1 MSLASAVR
9 TAVRPTARC
18 AVGRYSVRLSRPRAA
33 AAPRRASLAL
43 GPRKPASGVTRRASQ
58 DPGASVDVDDV
69 AETSTAARDE
79 DLECVVVGMEAA
91 CVLSEDEGD
100 VDEGA
105 SLSDAPSSANDAWA
119 DDRPSGV
126 LARALGGAALVSPFF
141 LWGTSMVA
149 MKEVL
154 PATSPLFVASV
165 RLVPAGLVLIAW
177 AASQKRPW
185 PKGKDAWLAVSLFAL
200 VDGTAF
206 QGCLSEGLQR
216 TSAGLGSVIID
227 SQPLTVAILASI
239 IYGETLAPAGVAG
252 LGLGVVGLLMLE
264 LPGAAL
270 DAIVAGDFAGAA
282 AVVTSGID
290 NGGGLWD
297 SGEWWMLLAA
307 QSMAVGT
314 VMVRWVCK
322 YVDPVMATGWHM
334 AVGGAPLLAYS
345 LATEPAVY
353 ANLDTL
359 GANEVGGLLYTSLLG
374 SALAYGAFFY
384 FASRGSL
391 TKLSSLTFLTPMFAA
406 LFGYLLLGETLDRT
420 QLLGAA
426 VTVVGIYLVNTRASE
441 GEEPKEE

>member
-9 TAVRPTARC
+9 TAARPTAKC
-18 AVGRYSVRLSRPRAA
+18 AVGRDSVRLARPRAA
-33 AAPRRASLAL
+33 AAPRRASRLAL
-43 GPRKPASGVTRRASQ
+43 GSRKSGVTRLASQ

-69 AETSTAARDE
+69 AETSAAARDE
-79 DLECVVVGMEAA
+79 ALECVVVGMEAA

-100 VDEGA
+100 VEEGA
-105 SLSDAPSSANDAWA
+105 SRSDAPSSAKKARE
-119 DDRPSGV
+119 DDRPSGA
-126 LARALGGAALVSPFF
+126 LAALGGAALVSPFF

-185 PKGKDAWLAVSLFAL
+185 PKGKDAWLAISLFAL

-264 LPGAAL
+264 LPRAAL
-270 DAIVAGDFAGAA
+270 DAVVAGDFAGAA
-282 AVVTSGID
+282 AAVTSGID
-290 NGGGLWD
+290 SGGGLWD

-359 GANEVGGLLYTSLLG
+359 GANEVLGLLYTSLMG
-374 SALAYGAFFY
+374 SALAYGVFFY
-384 FASRGSL
+384 FASKGSL

-406 LFGYLLLGETLDRT
+406 LFGYLLLGETLDET

-441 GEEPKEE
+441 GEPKEE